1 VSRGIPVPTHSNAYK
16 EQSAMI
22 FSRSTPPPGFYVYFY
37 LREDGTPYYVGK
49 GKNKRAWEKHNVNIP
64 KDNQRIKFV
73 ATKLLEKEAFM
84 LEIRLIQMYGR
95 KDNNTGILR
104 NITDGGEGSS
114 GREPWNKGKNMP
126 DYVCEKMR
134 TKATGR
140 IQSAETIAKRVLKNT
155 GKKRTTEQKLNL
167 VGFKGK
173 THSDETK
180 ELMAVKKRG
189 RKPPN
194 YDYTIYTWVS
204 HDLHITEN
212 LTRSDLSKKYNIP
225 HSNISK
231 LFSGERKS
239 AGGWRLIS

>member
-1 VSRGIPVPTHSNAYK
+1 VVHEIGVSNHSTCYE
-16 EQSAMI
+16 EQPAMI
-22 FSRSTPPPGFYVYFY
+22 FSRSIPPPGFYVYLY

-126 DYVCEKMR
+126 EYVCEKMR
-134 TKATGR
+134 TRAIGR
-140 IQSAETIAKRVLKNT
+140 VQTSETIAKRILKIT
-155 GKKRTTEQKLNL
+155 GKRRTAEQKLNL
-167 VGFKGK
+167 IGFKGR
-173 THSDETK
+173 THSNETK
-180 ELMAVKKRG
+180 EIMAIKKRG
-189 RKPPN
+189 KKPSN
-194 YDYTIYTWVS
+194 YDYTIYEWKNY
-204 HDLHITEN
+204 DLELIET
-212 LTRSDLSKKYNIP
+212 LTKSDFSKKYNI
-225 HSNISK
+225 SSGNISK

-239 AGGWRLIS
+239 AGGWSLI